1 MEVKESLRDLLC
13 DQIPMARA
21 LEIEVREADFSKVE
35 IFAPLGPSRNHL
47 ATAFGGSLGAL
58 LILSCYGWLFL
69 RLQQLGYVCHVLIK
83 EGKTQ
88 YHLPVSE
95 DIRSICLAPSES
107 DFQLFLNSFTRKGR
121 GRIYLSAHVQ
131 TSQGRACSFQGEFV
145 AQKMSAQR

>member
-21 LEIEVREADFSKVE
+21 LGIEVRYADQSKVE
-35 IFAPLGPSRNHL
+35 IFAPLEPSRNHL

-69 RLQQLGYVCHVLIK
+69 RLQQLGHQCHVLIK

-95 DIRSICLAPSES
+95 DIRSICHAPNES
-107 DFQLFLNSFTRKGR
+107 DFQHFLNSFTRKGR
-121 GRIYLSAHVQ
+121 GRIVLSAHVQ
-131 TSQGRACSFQGEFV
+131 TTQGQACTFQGVFV
-145 AQKMSAQR
+145 AQKSS